1 MPAPFGKA
9 PTWAYVLHALGEFG
23 VSIEEFQL
31 PRIDGELTPSTFI
44 LKRGKRGKMYVFAG
58 SFDRNERLLP
68 SVVAAICRRLDLKYN
83 EIFGGQ

>member
-1 MPAPFGKA
+1 VPIPFGKA

-31 PRIDGELTPSTFI
+31 PKINGELSPTTFI
-44 LKRGKRGKMYVFAG
+44 LKRVTKEKTYVFAG

-68 SVVAAICRRLDLKYN
+68 SVVQAICRRLNLKYN
-83 EIFGGQ
+83 TIFGK